1 MSDHGLNTL
10 GRRLGLPTWLL
21 RAAIMLVAL
30 GYAVLLGLL
39 AGSGRDRLLLVSLL
53 PLAGLIGL
61 SVILYR
67 FQTLVLALP
76 AVALVLPR
84 LEIGTGTATR
94 LPMSLLLALA
104 LTGVW
109 TLSMLARNSWRL
121 SPSPLNRPILIFGAI
136 AIVSLGWSLAWRDPG
151 LVRDDGFIVT
161 QLGALATIIVSLTAA
176 LLIGNFVTSRRQ
188 LAFIIGCFLLF
199 GSLMLVSRLIDIDHG
214 LLNDRGL
221 WGTWLI
227 ACAYGLLIAQP
238 GLRWPWR
245 AALAL
250 LVLLAFYETM
260 VLTSDW
266 VSGWAPSVVA
276 VLAITLLRSWRAF
289 LLLALVGAAALYGSL
304 GFFHAIA
311 QANIDDGSLERIIIF
326 QQSWR
331 ILREHPLLGTG
342 PAGYAVYYMTYFP
355 TEARSTH
362 NNYLDIVAQFGM
374 VGLGIWLWLMAAS
387 SWEGWHLSRRVP
399 AGLLRTTAIIATG
412 GWLAALASM
421 LLGDWV
427 LPFAYN
433 QGIAGYKYTVY
444 SWIFLGTLIVVRRL
458 AATEEDRR

>member
-1 MSDHGLNTL
+1 MIDHGLSTL
-10 GRRLGLPTWLL
+10 RARLGLPAWAL
-21 RAAIMLVAL
+21 RGAIILAAL
-30 GYAVLLGLL
+30 GYALLLGVL
-39 AGSGRDRLLLVSLL
+39 AGSGRNRLLLVSLL
-53 PLAGLIGL
+53 PLVGLIGL
-61 SVILYR
+61 STIMYR
-67 FQTLVLALP
+67 FQALVLALP

-84 LEIGTGTATR
+84 LELGTGTATR

-121 SPSPLNRPILIFGAI
+121 SPSPLNRPILVFGALTV
-136 AIVSLGWSLAWRDPG
+136 VSLGWSLAWRDPG
-151 LVRDDGFIVT
+151 LIRDDSFIVT
-161 QLGALATIIVSLTAA
+161 QLGALATIIVSLAAA

-188 LAFIIGCFLLF
+188 LAWIIGCFLLF
-199 GSLMLVSRLIDIDHG
+199 GGLMLASRLADLNHG

-238 GLRWPWR
+238 GLHWSWR

-250 LVLLAFYETM
+250 LVLLAFYETLL
-260 VLTSDW
+260 LTADW

-276 VLAITLLRSWRAF
+276 VLVITLLRSWRAF
-289 LLLALVGAAALYGSL
+289 LLLALVGGAALFISL
-304 GFFHAIA
+304 GFFQQVA
-311 QANIDDGSLERIIIF
+311 QANVDDGSLERIIIF

-331 ILREHPLLGTG
+331 VLREHPLLGTG

-355 TEARSTH
+355 EEARSTH
-362 NNYLDIVAQFGM
+362 NNYLDIVAQFGV
-374 VGLGIWLWLMAAS
+374 VGFGVWLWLMIAS
-387 SWEGWHLSRRVP
+387 VREGWRQSRNAP
-399 AGLLRTTAIIATG
+399 ADLLRTTAIIATG
-412 GWLAALASM
+412 GWVAALASM

-458 AATEEDRR
+458 GAEEARR